1 MSGGTIRAMSAA
13 AVEDVL
19 ARIRALT
26 EAERDLLE
34 RRLDEQRE
42 AERQRLA
49 AEARREARRC
59 GVDQAAIDRAVE
71 EVRYGISTTR

>member
-1 MSGGTIRAMSAA
+1 MSAA

-19 ARIRALT
+19 NRIRALT

-42 AERQRLA
+42 AEWQRLA
-49 AEARREARRC
+49 AEARREARRR
-59 GVDQAAIDRAVE
+59 GIDQAAIDRAVE
-71 EVRYGISTTR
+71 EVRYGGRPT

>member
-1 MSGGTIRAMSAA
+1 MSAA

-19 ARIRALT
+19 NRIRTLT

-42 AERQRLA
+42 AEWQRLA
-49 AEARREARRC
+49 AEARREAERR
-59 GVDQAAIDRAVE
+59 GIDQAAIDRAVE
-71 EVRYGISTTR
+71 EVRYGGRPA